1 MLVLK
6 QRSETRSATNVHV
19 ALSGLLSFTFKG
31 GFLLLFLS
39 CLNVAKNLKDQY
51 TEFNM
56 QDSP

>member
-6 QRSETRSATNVHV
+6 QRSETRSATKVHV
-19 ALSGLLSFTFKG
+19 VLSRLLSFTLRG

-56 QDSP
+56 

>member
-6 QRSETRSATNVHV
+6 QRSETRSAANVRV

-39 CLNVAKNLKDQY
+39 CLNVAKNLKDQD

-56 QDSP
+56 QDGP

>member
-19 ALSGLLSFTFKG
+19 VLPRLLAFAFRG
-31 GFLLLFLS
+31 GFLLLLLS
-39 CLNVAKNLKDQY
+39 TLNVAKNLKDQY
-51 TEFNM
+51 TELNM